1 MQIKHYFFQMGAVM
15 EKNKRMSVKN
25 EFYYYIVL
33 YYIILMKHNIF
44 LEEIDKKET
53 EYYISVKEF
62 IISHEHHKEFV
73 AS

>member
-1 MQIKHYFFQMGAVM
+1 M

-44 LEEIDKKET
+44 LEEIDIKET

-62 IISHEHHKEFV
+62 LNEVPDANFRILDM
-73 AS
+73 AR